1 MRFLRPVLALGFLA
15 IAARPVLAQDR
26 YAAVDV
32 RGGYT
37 YNSGSAGDFLK
48 GQSSFGVGVKVALGT
63 RLHIGMTADWAHHS
77 QKDANGNVVGG
88 PNDPQWNVL
97 HTFLKL
103 SFDAVNTGKVTIAFN
118 GGPGLMFYS
127 PNQVLR
133 DNTGVSSDTHLAF
146 NVGGTLTYWF
156 SDRIG
161 VVLSPQLDFAL
172 KKTSGQIFTTGSAM
186 MLPLTAGFQFKI

>member
-1 MRFLRPVLALGFLA
+1 MRVLRPVLAVGFLA
-15 IAARPVLAQDR
+15 ILARPVLAQDR
-26 YAAVDV
+26 YAAVDI

-37 YNSGSAGDFLK
+37 YNSGDAGTFLK

-63 RLHIGMTADWAHHS
+63 RMHLGMSADWAHHS
-77 QKDANGNVVGG
+77 QKLANGSVVGG

-103 SFDAVNTGKVTIAFN
+103 SFDAVKAEKVTVALN
-118 GGPGLMFYS
+118 AGPGVIFFS

-133 DNTGVSSDTHLAF
+133 DGTGVRSDAHMALNA
-146 NVGGTLTYWF
+146 GGTLTYWF

-161 VVLSPQLDFAL
+161 LLLSPQVNIAL
-172 KKTSGQIFTTGSAM
+172 KKTSGQIFTTGSAL

>member
-1 MRFLRPVLALGFLA
+1 MRVLRPVLAVGFLA
-15 IAARPVLAQDR
+15 VMAGPVLAQDR

-37 YNSGSAGDFLK
+37 YNSGDAGTFLK

-63 RLHIGMTADWAHHS
+63 RMHVGLSADWAHHS
-77 QKDANGNVVGG
+77 QKDASGNVLGG

-97 HTFLKL
+97 HSFLKL
-103 SFDAVNTGKVTIAFN
+103 SFDAVNTGKVTVALN
-118 GGPGLMFYS
+118 AGPGLMFFS
-127 PNQVLR
+127 PNQVLK
-133 DNTGVSSDTHLAF
+133 DGTGVKNDAHMAF

-161 VVLSPQLDFAL
+161 LLISPQLDFAL